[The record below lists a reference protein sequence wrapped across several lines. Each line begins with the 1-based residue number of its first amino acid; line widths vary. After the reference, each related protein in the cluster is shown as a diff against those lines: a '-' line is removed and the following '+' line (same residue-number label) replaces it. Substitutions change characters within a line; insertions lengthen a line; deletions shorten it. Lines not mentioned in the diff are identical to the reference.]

1 MKQENK
7 KTFVASD
14 IHLNHANILSYCQ
27 HRDNRGMTVEQLEV
41 LHEENIDAYLE
52 LTREA
57 IFSMNELIIS
67 NWNSVVAPKDDV
79 YILGDVAMGQIVE
92 APALIRRM
100 NGNKMLVR
108 GNHDKTLSKRIKTDP
123 EYADLFVWVRDYYE
137 VGYKHSVTGK
147 KYSLVMSHFPFRMWN
162 HMSQG
167 SMMLHG
173 HLHGSPCD
181 VPGRI
186 KDVGIDTNNL
196 KPYLMEDVI
205 DQLAV
210 ITEFGNHH

>member
-1 MKQENK
+1 MKTETK

-14 IHLNHANILSYCQ
+14 IHFNHANILTYCA
-27 HRDNRGMTVEQLEV
+27 DRGTTLDE
-41 LHEENIDAYLE
+41 
-52 LTREA
+52 
-57 IFSMNELIIS
+57 MNELIIK
-67 NWNSVVAPKDDV
+67 NWNSVVGVDDDV
-79 YILGDVAMGQIVE
+79 YILGDVAMGQIIK
-92 APALIRRM
+92 APALIRSL

-108 GNHDKTLSKRIKTDP
+108 GNHDKTLSKLVKTDP
-123 EYADLFVWVRDYYE
+123 EASDLFVWMRDYYE

-147 KYSLVMSHFPFRMWN
+147 KHMLIMSHFPFRMWN
-162 HMSQG
+162 GMNQG
-167 SMMLHG
+167 TMMLHG

-196 KPYLMEDVI
+196 TPYLMEDVI
-205 DQLAV
+205 DKLLV